1 MLTFSYLKKVY
12 MQKLKN
18 FKPDVLFHI
27 CNASSHEA
35 GAHGL
40 LEFETNMLMQ
50 WNYVFK
56 KIPNN
61 MK

>member
-50 WNYVFK
+50 
-56 KIPNN
+56 
-61 MK
+61 